1 MQVQIKF
8 TTYGGN
14 PLLGE
19 FSPGDTARVS
29 ESIARHLVETKVAR
43 YMQPA
48 AVAQE
53 SVQDRPPPAATAPAK
68 NITRRQAAT
77 RGRK

>member
-14 PLLGE
+14 PLVGE

-29 ESIARHLVETKVAR
+29 ESLARHLVETKVAR
-43 YMQPA
+43 YMQRGAEP
-48 AVAQE
+48 
-53 SVQDRPPPAATAPAK
+53 ATAVQEVVQHQPMKPKGKRHA
-68 NITRRQAAT
+68 RR
-77 RGRK
+77 

>member
-29 ESIARHLVETKVAR
+29 ESLARHLVETKVAR

-48 AVAQE
+48 TVVQVP
-53 SVQDRPPPAATAPAK
+53 VQDLPAPK
-68 NITRRQAAT
+68 GVLKQKGKRN
-77 RGRK
+77 GRI

>member
-1 MQVQIKF
+1 MQIQVKF

-29 ESIARHLVETKVAR
+29 ESLAHHLVETKVAR

-48 AVAQE
+48 AVAQKA
-53 SVQDRPPPAATAPAK
+53 VQDLPAPKGVLKQKGKRHA
-68 NITRRQAAT
+68 RS
-77 RGRK
+77 

>member
-29 ESIARHLVETKVAR
+29 ESLARHLVETKVAR

-48 AVAQE
+48 TVVPVP
-53 SVQDRPPPAATAPAK
+53 VQDLPAPKGVLKQKGKRHAR
-68 NITRRQAAT
+68 I
-77 RGRK
+77 

>member
-14 PLLGE
+14 PLVGE

-29 ESIARHLVETKVAR
+29 ASLARHLVETKVAR
-43 YMQPA
+43 FMPSS
-48 AVAQE
+48 AQ
-53 SVQDRPPPAATAPAK
+53 AATAVQEVVQHQPLKPKGKRHA
-68 NITRRQAAT
+68 RR
-77 RGRK
+77 